1 MKNITF
7 LTLVLSLFF
16 LNQIFAQKEITE
28 MNINGMQ
35 LIFKQAEN
43 DVVVVNLFIKGGAAN
58 LTPETAG
65 IENYALQVAVTGGTK
80 NYAKDEFN
88 KNLEKLGSTI
98 TASSSNDFSVIS
110 LRCVKDNFAK
120 TWELYENVI
129 LNPLFDEIEVNLT
142 RDKITS
148 SIKTED
154 ANPDALIRKTMVKW
168 YFEGHP
174 YSNRPIGTTEN
185 IQKFSPD
192 DLKNYYKQIL
202 ENSRLLMVAVGR
214 LDKKDLEKKTN
225 ALSSKLPAGSYKDT
239 KLSPPKRSESSE
251 YQIVEKPLPTNYIM
265 GQYLLPNMNEPYYYA
280 ALLSHSILRDRVFE
294 EVRTKRNLSYAPVAA
309 MTTQKTSTGFIY
321 VSTTNPD
328 TAIMVM
334 LDELNKLKTETIPE
348 KDMKNHKMRFL
359 TLDYMRQETNAMQA
373 GALAAAQIYTGSW
386 KNVALFVENI
396 NKVTGDDIK
405 TMSNDY
411 INNLNFV
418 YVGKKNKVNEE
429 ILKTK

>member
-1 MKNITF
+1 MRTIIF
-7 LTLVLSLFF
+7 LTLTLSLLF
-16 LNQIFAQKEITE
+16 LNTTSARKEITE

-120 TWELYENVI
+120 TWELYEDVI

-154 ANPDALIRKTMVKW
+154 TNPDALIRKTMVKW

-396 NKVTGDDIK
+396 DKVTGDDIK

>member
-1 MKNITF
+1 MKNIMF

-120 TWELYENVI
+120 TWELYEDVI

-154 ANPDALIRKTMVKW
+154 TNPDALIRKTMVKW

-185 IQKFSPD
+185 VQKFSPD

-251 YQIVEKPLPTNYIM
+251 YQIIEKPLPTNYIM

-280 ALLSHSILRDRVFE
+280 ALLGHSILRDRVFE
-294 EVRTKRNLSYAPVAA
+294 EVRTKRNLSYAPTAA
-309 MTTQKTSTGFIY
+309 MMTEKTSTGFIY

-328 TAIMVM
+328 TAITVM

-373 GALAAAQIYTGSW
+373 GALAAAQLYTGSW

>member
-1 MKNITF
+1 MRTIIF
-7 LTLVLSLFF
+7 LTLTLSLLF
-16 LNQIFAQKEITE
+16 LNTTSARKEITE

-120 TWELYENVI
+120 TWELYEDVI

-154 ANPDALIRKTMVKW
+154 TNPDALIRKTMVKW

-185 IQKFSPD
+185 VQKFSPD

-396 NKVTGDDIK
+396 DKVTGDDIK

>member
-120 TWELYENVI
+120 TWELYEDVI

-154 ANPDALIRKTMVKW
+154 TNPDALIRKTMVKW

-174 YSNRPIGTTEN
+174 YSNRQIGTTEN

-396 NKVTGDDIK
+396 DKVTGDDIK

>member
-1 MKNITF
+1 MRTIIF
-7 LTLVLSLFF
+7 LTLTLSLLF
-16 LNQIFAQKEITE
+16 LNTTSARKEITE

-154 ANPDALIRKTMVKW
+154 TNPDALIRKTMVKW

-174 YSNRPIGTTEN
+174 YSNRQIGTTEN

-396 NKVTGDDIK
+396 DKVTGDDIK